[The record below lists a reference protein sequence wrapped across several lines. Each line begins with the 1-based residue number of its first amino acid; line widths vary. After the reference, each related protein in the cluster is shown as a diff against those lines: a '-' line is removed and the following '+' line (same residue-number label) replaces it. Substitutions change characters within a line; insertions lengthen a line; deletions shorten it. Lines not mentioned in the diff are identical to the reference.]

1 MSQLTLPELVEIM
14 RECAGEDESAGA
26 GGRDIGDA
34 DLEDL
39 GYDSLA
45 LMEAAARVKRQ
56 FKAELSEEALAE
68 IHTLNQ
74 FVAAVNDTLDPAA
87 APTTT

>member
-26 GGRDIGDA
+26 GGGDIGDA

-56 FKAELSEEALAE
+56 FKAEALAE